1 MYFSICI
8 KVTWDWV
15 ILGLTFYTVIM
26 VPFNLAVYR
35 TSYTSTGD
43 ITFLVVDS
51 IVDIIFLI
59 DIVFNFHTSFVG
71 DDGAVIVDEAKIRSN
86 YLRSGQH
93 ISDPRVRFTRGLY
106 SFYIILTVCISIK
119 FCGIPSISC
128 GLNLR
133 EVCAP
138 EMINLTRVQYLM
150 KFKAY
155 GPLCGCGILMPR
167 RLVVCG
173 VNRQI

>member
-1 MYFSICI
+1 MYF

-71 DDGAVIVDEAKIRSN
+71 DDGAVIVDEAKIRRN
-86 YLRSGQH
+86 YLRSGFP
-93 ISDPRVRFTRGLY
+93 IDVMACLPYDMLNIFDMTSDNSSHTDITLTAIGGTADNV
-106 SFYIILTVCISIK
+106 SEILSNVQPAASGTSYGNIFSILKVCFI
-119 FCGIPSISC
+119 
-128 GLNLR
+128 
-133 EVCAP
+133 
-138 EMINLTRVQYLM
+138 
-150 KFKAY
+150 
-155 GPLCGCGILMPR
+155 
-167 RLVVCG
+167 
-173 VNRQI
+173 

>member
-1 MYFSICI
+1 MHFSICI

-71 DDGAVIVDEAKIRSN
+71 NDGAVIVDEAKIRSN
-86 YLRSGQH
+86 YLRSGQ
-93 ISDPRVRFTRGLY
+93 
-106 SFYIILTVCISIK
+106 YI
-119 FCGIPSISC
+119 P
-128 GLNLR
+128 
-133 EVCAP
+133 
-138 EMINLTRVQYLM
+138 
-150 KFKAY
+150 
-155 GPLCGCGILMPR
+155 
-167 RLVVCG
+167 
-173 VNRQI
+173 